1 MSRYVVLVRR
11 VEECAGWRR
20 TVGSVSEGPRA
31 ADAALV
37 AEKAVL
43 RPPLSTGRC
52 DDSLAVPE
60 ERVAAVLRLLNE
72 AA

>member
-1 MSRYVVLVRR
+1 MRYVVLVRR
-11 VEECAGWRR
+11 VEEGPEWRR
-20 TVGSVSEGPRA
+20 TVGSVSEGPRR
-31 ADAALV
+31 ADRALV

-52 DDSLAVPE
+52 DDALAVPE
-60 ERVAAVLRLLNE
+60 GRVRDVLRILNE